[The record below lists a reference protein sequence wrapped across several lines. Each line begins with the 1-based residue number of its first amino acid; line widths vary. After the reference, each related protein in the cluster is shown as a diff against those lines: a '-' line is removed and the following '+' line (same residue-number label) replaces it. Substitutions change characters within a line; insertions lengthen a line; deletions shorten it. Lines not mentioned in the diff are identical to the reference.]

1 MMPKEQCLIIY
12 LCFLYLIGIY
22 IFLYGFFPER
32 VISAHSSV
40 EDLPERVDDLKLA
53 RRELYKQRTPRIVLM
68 VIDALRYDFV
78 DGPQSEQNM
87 PYLSSQLRNNCLL
100 KARVE
105 PPTVTLPRIKALMTG
120 AISSFY
126 DVIAN
131 FGSEILKDDN
141 IVSQAI
147 SSDLKVVFYGDDTWL
162 KLFPNSFLRSEGTV
176 SFYVSD
182 FLEVDDN
189 ITRHI
194 DHELEANDWE
204 IMILHYLGLD
214 HIGHIDGPF
223 SPHVNP
229 KLLELDGIIAKID
242 SGLKIKDP
250 SNPGILVI
258 CGDHGMK
265 DSGGHGGTSLSEV
278 LVPLALLNYK
288 CDPSFSHEEVKQVD
302 LTPLLSILLGLPIPG
317 GSVGKINMR
326 MLSGLDRKTALYSL
340 HYNTLRMFELFKTSN
355 PISGIEHE
363 ITKGIQFYKNWV
375 LSNYTNNDYYPAA
388 IRFSN
393 AQNEMSSVIIK
404 NSISFD
410 DYVLLIAVILILQV
424 VLFILAY
431 NAFLEFNFKQFSGQ
445 NFLIFLSFVGFHYF
459 CCMINEC
466 DSKLCSITYKH
477 VALVICLFAIVF
489 YNILLISANFPY
501 SKLWSRLRPDT
512 IYIMLGLVFV
522 LNLAS
527 LTSSS
532 FIEEEHQFWYFAVT
546 TLSLYLLP
554 SRYLLF
560 SLVLALQVFLR
571 KLNQTGDKW
580 AHLPDIGDWL
590 NSTDHKHYLTIY
602 YVIGLCFIY
611 KCQRFKYKR
620 KIVDYLDCVLAVGQL
635 VAIFL
640 QKIAVGT
647 CTLGFVHK
655 EASLGITEARVFWV
669 LTSIRTAVFIYFY
682 EKEPSKRN
690 NEISDMILS
699 SSICVL
705 TLLSK
710 AHNVFLF
717 PSILLFSNAFSKVH
731 PKCSYSQAFFH
742 FCIGRLFYF
751 YQGNSNS
758 IANID
763 ISAGYIGLEEY
774 NLFIT
779 GLYVGLNMYSGHI
792 LSFVLL
798 IKKLDIKDNLSA
810 IKSFSTMLFV
820 SAVTTL
826 FYMVV
831 VTFERYHLFIW
842 SVFAP
847 KLMFICTQAALIS
860 TLIFSTASFS
870 LFFNTFNVTTKKII

>member
-424 VLFILAY
+424 
-431 NAFLEFNFKQFSGQ
+431 
-445 NFLIFLSFVGFHYF
+445 
-459 CCMINEC
+459 
-466 DSKLCSITYKH
+466 
-477 VALVICLFAIVF
+477 
-489 YNILLISANFPY
+489 
-501 SKLWSRLRPDT
+501 R
-512 IYIMLGLVFV
+512 IY
-522 LNLAS
+522 
-527 LTSSS
+527 
-532 FIEEEHQFWYFAVT
+532 
-546 TLSLYLLP
+546 
-554 SRYLLF
+554 
-560 SLVLALQVFLR
+560 
-571 KLNQTGDKW
+571 
-580 AHLPDIGDWL
+580 
-590 NSTDHKHYLTIY
+590 
-602 YVIGLCFIY
+602 
-611 KCQRFKYKR
+611 
-620 KIVDYLDCVLAVGQL
+620 
-635 VAIFL
+635 
-640 QKIAVGT
+640 
-647 CTLGFVHK
+647 
-655 EASLGITEARVFWV
+655 
-669 LTSIRTAVFIYFY
+669 
-682 EKEPSKRN
+682 
-690 NEISDMILS
+690 MILS

>member
-1 MMPKEQCLIIY
+1 LLISANFPYSKLWSRLRPDTIYIMLGLVFVLNLASLTSSSFIEEEHQFWYFAVTTLSLYLLPSRYLLFSLVLALQVFLRKLNQTGDKWAHLPDIGDWLNSTDHKHYLTIYYVIGLCFIYKCQRFKYKRKIVDYLDCVLAVGQLVAIFLQKIAVGTCTLGFVHKEASLGITEARGHGAKQCLIIY

-410 DYVLLIAVILILQV
+410 DYVLLIAVILILQ
-424 VLFILAY
+424 
-431 NAFLEFNFKQFSGQ
+431 
-445 NFLIFLSFVGFHYF
+445 
-459 CCMINEC
+459 
-466 DSKLCSITYKH
+466 
-477 VALVICLFAIVF
+477 
-489 YNILLISANFPY
+489 
-501 SKLWSRLRPDT
+501 
-512 IYIMLGLVFV
+512 
-522 LNLAS
+522 
-527 LTSSS
+527 
-532 FIEEEHQFWYFAVT
+532 
-546 TLSLYLLP
+546 
-554 SRYLLF
+554 
-560 SLVLALQVFLR
+560 
-571 KLNQTGDKW
+571 
-580 AHLPDIGDWL
+580 
-590 NSTDHKHYLTIY
+590 
-602 YVIGLCFIY
+602 
-611 KCQRFKYKR
+611 
-620 KIVDYLDCVLAVGQL
+620 
-635 VAIFL
+635 
-640 QKIAVGT
+640 
-647 CTLGFVHK
+647 
-655 EASLGITEARVFWV
+655 
-669 LTSIRTAVFIYFY
+669 
-682 EKEPSKRN
+682 
-690 NEISDMILS
+690 
-699 SSICVL
+699 
-705 TLLSK
+705 
-710 AHNVFLF
+710 
-717 PSILLFSNAFSKVH
+717 
-731 PKCSYSQAFFH
+731 
-742 FCIGRLFYF
+742 
-751 YQGNSNS
+751 GNSNS

-798 IKKLDIKDNLSA
+798 IKKLDIKD
-810 IKSFSTMLFV
+810 K
-820 SAVTTL
+820 
-826 FYMVV
+826 
-831 VTFERYHLFIW
+831 
-842 SVFAP
+842 
-847 KLMFICTQAALIS
+847 
-860 TLIFSTASFS
+860 
-870 LFFNTFNVTTKKII
+870 